1 MLVEGRHDHALKQP
15 TDSTEKFLLQEV
27 AGGSEA
33 AFRTLFDSW
42 RDKLY
47 SFCYGLCG
55 SEDHSADVVQ
65 ETFIKIWRGRQMLA
79 SVDNFQAYLF
89 QAARHHVIDQLRKLA
104 RESAV
109 FAELQSAP
117 AATPEE
123 ELFRKELRQL
133 LEQIIGQLPQ
143 RQQQIYRMHR
153 QDGLAHDEIARRL
166 GLSVSTVQN
175 HMFRALENIR
185 VQLSVRFPDIQSS
198 FPIFILGILLLK
210 KN

>member
-1 MLVEGRHDHALKQP
+1 LKQP
-15 TDSTEKFLLQEV
+15 TNISAKSLLKEV
-27 AGGSEA
+27 AGGNEA
-33 AFRTLFDSW
+33 AFRTLFDTW

-47 SFCYGLCG
+47 SFCYGLCA
-55 SEDHSADVVQ
+55 SPDHAADVVQ
-65 ETFIKIWRGRQMLA
+65 ETFIRIWRSRQMLA

-89 QAARHHVIDQLRKLA
+89 KVARHYIIDQMRKLA

-109 FAELQSAP
+109 FAELDGVP
-117 AATPEE
+117 ASTPEE
-123 ELFRKELRQL
+123 EFSRKELREL
-133 LEQIIGQLPQ
+133 LAQIIQQLPE

-153 QDGLAHDEIARRL
+153 EEGLSHDEIARRL

-185 VQLSVRFPDIQSS
+185 VKLTAHFPDIQSN
-198 FPIFILGILLLK
+198 FPIFMLGILLLK

>member
-1 MLVEGRHDHALKQP
+1 MKHSTDISAKALLK
-15 TDSTEKFLLQEV
+15 EV

-33 AFRTLFDSW
+33 AFRTLFDTW

-55 SEDHSADVVQ
+55 SPDHAADVVQ
-65 ETFIKIWRGRQMLA
+65 ETFIRIWRARQMLA

-89 QAARHHVIDQLRKLA
+89 QVARHHVIDQMRKLA

-109 FAELQSAP
+109 FAELQLVP

-123 ELFRKELRQL
+123 ELFRKELRDL
-133 LEQIIGQLPQ
+133 LDQIIQQLPE

-153 QDGLAHDEIARRL
+153 HEGLGHDEIARQL
-166 GLSVSTVQN
+166 DLSVSTVQN

-185 VQLSVRFPDIQSS
+185 AKLTARFPDIQSN
-198 FPIFILGILLLK
+198 FPIFILGIMLLE

>member
-1 MLVEGRHDHALKQP
+1 MKHS
-15 TDSTEKFLLQEV
+15 TDISGKSLLQEV
-27 AGGSEA
+27 AGGNEA
-33 AFRTLFDSW
+33 AFRMLFDTW

-55 SEDHSADVVQ
+55 SPDHAADVVQ

-79 SVDNFQAYLF
+79 SIGNFQAYLF
-89 QAARHHVIDQLRKLA
+89 QVARHHVIDQMRKLA

-109 FAELQSAP
+109 FAELQAVP

-123 ELFRKELRQL
+123 ELSRKELREL
-133 LEQIIGQLPQ
+133 LEQIIQQLPE

-153 QDGLAHDEIARRL
+153 QEGLAHDEIARRL
-166 GLSVSTVQN
+166 DLSVSTVQN

-185 VQLSVRFPDIQSS
+185 VQLTTRFPDIQSG
-198 FPIFILGILLLK
+198 FPVFMLSILWLE